1 LRAALYA
8 RVSTEDQATDGFSLE
23 AQMKKME
30 AYCQVEGY
38 EVVGRY
44 IDDGYSGRKTNRPEY
59 QRMMKEIDNWDVI
72 VVLKMDRIH
81 RNSVNF
87 TLMMD
92 QLRKKNKD
100 FASVYDNLDTVNA
113 MGRFVMDI
121 MQRIAQLESEQI
133 GERVK
138 LAMTFKAN
146 NGKGSLGSAHPYGY
160 TYQNGNLIVVEDE
173 AHIVRAIFNMY
184 IDGKSLQEICNHL
197 NDAGIESKKGVGW
210 SRQTISNIIHNP
222 IYVGD
227 RVWDGIKLK
236 TTTEAIVSLE
246 KFKTINPEYVS
257 S

>member
-1 LRAALYA
+1 MRAALYA
-8 RVSTEDQATDGFSLE
+8 RVSTEDQALEGFSLD
-23 AQMKKME
+23 AQIKKME
-30 AYCQVEGY
+30 AYCQVENY

-44 IDDGYSGRKTNRPEY
+44 IDDGYSGTKTNRPEY
-59 QRMMKEIDNWDVI
+59 QRMMREIDDWDVI

-92 QLRKKNKD
+92 QLRKKNKE

-138 LAMTFKAN
+138 LAMSFKAK
-146 NGKGSLGSAHPYGY
+146 NGKGGLGSGHPYGY
-160 TYQNGNLIVVEDE
+160 KYQNGELIIIEDE

-184 IDGKSLQEICNHL
+184 ADGKSLQDICNQL
-197 NDAGIESKKGVGW
+197 NEAGIESKKGVGW
-210 SRQTISNIIHNP
+210 SRQTIANILHNP

-236 TTTEAIVSLE
+236 TNTKPIVSLE
-246 KFKTINPEYVS
+246 KFKTVNPEYVS

>member
-1 LRAALYA
+1 MRAALYA
-8 RVSTEDQATDGFSLE
+8 RVSTEDQATEGFSLE

-44 IDDGYSGRKTNRPEY
+44 IDDGYSGRKINRPEY
-59 QRMMKEIDNWDVI
+59 QRMMREMDNWDVI

-92 QLRKKNKD
+92 QLRKKNKE

-138 LAMTFKAN
+138 IAMTFKAK

-160 TYQNGNLIVVEDE
+160 QYKNGNLIVVEDE

-184 IDGKSLQEICNHL
+184 ADGKSLQFICDHL
-197 NDAGIESKKGVGW
+197 NNAGIESKKGVGW
-210 SRQTISNIIHNP
+210 SRQTISNILHNP
-222 IYVGD
+222 VYVGD
-227 RVWDGIKLK
+227 RVWDGIKLQTK
-236 TTTEAIVSLE
+236 TEPIVSLE
-246 KFKTINPEYVS
+246 KFKAINPEYIS